1 LIDPLGEEVPQ
12 GMDDV
17 GGMALIIYGV
27 GEACG
32 EAYLEVD
39 APEQE
44 HAKIGRQGTPLEIG
58 ADGMASDGRKTQL
71 FWSRIG
77 HKQTFFGLYGIAVA
91 QTLFYQR
98 LEEGLPF
105 FMNNS
110 G

>member
-1 LIDPLGEEVPQ
+1 MIN
-12 GMDDV
+12 V
-17 GGMALIIYGV
+17 GGMAFVVHGRR
-27 GEACG
+27 EACG
-32 EAYLEVD
+32 EATLAVNAAQQEGPEVR
-39 APEQE
+39 
-44 HAKIGRQGTPLEIG
+44 RQGPTLEIG
-58 ADGMASDGRKTQL
+58 ADSLARDGRKTQL